1 MALRFCVLGSS
12 SAGNATWVASET
24 TAILVDAG
32 FSPRAI
38 EERLTAIGQS
48 IAALRAV
55 VVSHEHSD
63 HIAGIPRLQRR
74 HKLEV
79 FANQGT
85 REGASQMPEFENV
98 RWTLFHT
105 GYPFP
110 IGDLTITPFAVPHDA
125 FEPVG
130 FLIAHNGTTI
140 GIATDLG
147 TCTTLVS
154 TRLQACRALVLEANH
169 DEQMLRDSRR
179 PWPLKQ
185 RILSRQGH
193 LSNRAAAALLQ
204 QAAGPHLTDVFLA
217 HLSQEC
223 NQWEFA
229 LQTIEEELRR
239 GGELRVRLWP
249 TYPDRP
255 SAIWPCTE

>member
-12 SAGNATWVASET
+12 SAGNATWVASDT

-32 FSPRAI
+32 FSLRTL
-38 EERLTAIGQS
+38 EERLALIGES
-48 IAALRAV
+48 AGRLSAV

-74 HKLEV
+74 HGVQV
-79 FANQGT
+79 FANEGT
-85 REGASQMPEFENV
+85 REGAMQSPEFAEV

-105 GYPFP
+105 GHPFEV
-110 IGDLTITPFAVPHDA
+110 GDLVITPFAVPHDA
-125 FEPVG
+125 YDPVG
-130 FLIAHNGTTI
+130 FLISHDGTTI

-147 TCTTLVS
+147 TS
-154 TRLQACRALVLEANH
+154 TALICARLQACRALVLEANH
-169 DEQMLRDSRR
+169 DERMLRDSRR
-179 PWPLKQ
+179 PWALKQ

-193 LSNRAAAALLQ
+193 LSNRAAAALLLEV
-204 QAAGPHLTDVFLA
+204 AGPHLTDVFLA

-223 NQWEFA
+223 NHPDFA

-239 GGELRVRLWP
+239 AGRLHVRLRP
-249 TYPDRP
+249 TYADRP
-255 SAIWPCTE
+255 AELWPCA

>member
-32 FSPRAI
+32 FSLRTI
-38 EERLTAIGQS
+38 EERLAAIGQS
-48 IAALRAV
+48 AASLRAV

-74 HKLEV
+74 HGVEV
-79 FANQGT
+79 FANEGT
-85 REGASQMPEFENV
+85 REGALQAPEFAEV
-98 RWTLFHT
+98 RWTLFQT
-105 GYPFP
+105 GHAFQV
-110 IGDLTITPFAVPHDA
+110 GDLTITPFAVPHDA
-125 FEPVG
+125 YDPVG
-130 FLIAHNGTTI
+130 FLISHDGTTI

-147 TCTTLVS
+147 TGTTLVS

-169 DEQMLRDSRR
+169 DERMLRDSRR

-193 LSNRAAAALLQ
+193 LSNRAAAALLLE
-204 QAAGPHLTDVFLA
+204 AAGPTLTDVFLA

-223 NQWEFA
+223 NQPDFA

-239 GGELRVRLWP
+239 AGYHHIRLRP

-255 SAIWPCTE
+255 AELWPGV